1 MAGDW
6 LKVEEA
12 MPDKPEVFA
21 IAARLDIDPDAVAG
35 KLIRVW
41 SWASRNCHGDGVTK
55 TSSKRAIDRA
65 ASVTGFADAMIEVGW
80 LAEAG
85 DELKFPNFDRHNSET
100 AKERGLA
107 FIRKQK
113 QRGEKASSSRTRH
126 ADVTNLSRADRDKN
140 GTIEP
145 ETNQEKNGFKEPPPL
160 SARRG
165 DGGGSSKMSW
175 GKKYDDRDL
184 LDDSKV
190 DLLFGSVVSNGRA
203 HDTYE
208 DRLRFFALVINI
220 RRSKSKT
227 PFGLLT
233 SVLQGDVENKF
244 VPKGANARD
253 WRNRA
258 SDADLDKAK
267 KALRNLDDGEAA

>member
-21 IAARLDIDPDAVAG
+21 IAAKLDIDPDAVAG

-65 ASVTGFADAMIEVGW
+65 ANVTGFADSMIDVGW
-80 LAEAG
+80 LSESG

-113 QRGEKASSSRTRH
+113 QRGQSSRSCH
-126 ADVTNLSRADRDKN
+126 AAVTEVSRQKRDKN
-140 GTIEP
+140 GTKEPEP
-145 ETNQEKNGFKEPPPL
+145 ETEKNGFKEPSP
-160 SARRG
+160 SNARRTGGG
-165 DGGGSSKMSW
+165 DGSLKMVW
-175 GKKYDDRDL
+175 GKKYDERDL
-184 LDDSKV
+184 LNDEKIDE
-190 DLLFGSVVSNGRA
+190 LFGSVVASRIA
-203 HDTYE
+203 HDSDE
-208 DRLRFFALVINI
+208 DRLRFAALVFNI
-220 RRSKSKT
+220 RRSKSTK

-233 SVLQGDVENKF
+233 SILDGLVPNKF
-244 VPKGANARD
+244 APNGVSATD

-258 SDADLDKAK
+258 NDADCDTARRTLRKLDQE
-267 KALRNLDDGEAA
+267 DE